1 MGGMI
6 NIIGSKMSSK
16 TFIHLDTALCSC
28 VGDRC
33 HKIPRAHEKAN
44 GIFRGQNGMG
54 EDKMIF
60 HNSLDNVSPFRYIC
74 ILSFVV
80 MRLEN

>member
-6 NIIGSKMSSK
+6 NIVSSKMSSK

-44 GIFRGQNGMG
+44 GVFQGQNGVG
-54 EDKMIF
+54 EEKMIF
-60 HNSLDNVSPFRYIC
+60 HNSLDNVSPFHYIY

-80 MRLEN
+80 TRLED